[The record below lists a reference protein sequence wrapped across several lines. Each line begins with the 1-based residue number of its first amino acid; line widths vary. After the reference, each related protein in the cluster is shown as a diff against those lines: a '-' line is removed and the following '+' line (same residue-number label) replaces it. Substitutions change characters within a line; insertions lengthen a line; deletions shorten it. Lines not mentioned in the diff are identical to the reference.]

1 MIDLQ
6 NCINLFPK
14 ARLLGTFSGSSAEVL
29 MTDIQTEN
37 LGILASVSTT
47 STGTPDLRMAVS
59 ADNGSTFADLWSY
72 RVQRILLDGTI
83 TNVST
88 PGSTTNAA
96 IVRMLATTN
105 PVQRPMNAWLT
116 LLNFSEAKPSVY
128 FGLWTG
134 RETDQR
140 FGFTR
145 GVSQESVAYNAI
157 RFTMDTETFNGFIR
171 VYDLSRPLP

>member
-14 ARLLGTFSGSSAEVL
+14 ARLLGTFSGSSASVL

-37 LGILASVSTT
+37 LGILASGSTT
-47 STGTPDLRMAVS
+47 STGQPDFRMAVS
-59 ADNGSTFADLWSY
+59 ADNGSTFADQWNY
-72 RVQRILLDGTI
+72 RVQRILIDGTLS
-83 TNVST
+83 NVST
-88 PGSTTNAA
+88 PGSTTDAA
-96 IVRMLATTN
+96 IVRMLATTS
-105 PVQRPMNAWLT
+105 PVQRPMSAWVT
-116 LLNFSEAKPSVY
+116 VRNFSEAKPSVY

-134 RETDQR
+134 RETEQR

-145 GVSQESVAYNAI
+145 GLSQESVAYNAI
-157 RFTMDTETFNGFIR
+157 RFTMDTGTFNGFIR